1 VTGPEQRIDTDK
13 AGPASDAGPVQE
25 PVVIRDKRK
34 TDETGQPRP
43 DEAAAGKPKTD
54 EETVEAE
61 IVAEADTRSA
71 SSRAEELVTEE
82 KPVPNPVSAPA
93 QAELEAF
100 RTELEERVRDLQR
113 VSAEYANYRKR
124 VDRDRGAVLEQAT
137 SAVISTLLPILDDLD
152 RAREH
157 DDLVGPA
164 AAMADQLTVTLG
176 KFGLAGFGEVGDPF
190 DPTRHEAVS
199 HETSAEVTEP
209 TCTSVMRRGYMLGD
223 RLLRAALVG
232 VADPQ

>member
-1 VTGPEQRIDTDK
+1 MTGPEQRIETDK
-13 AGPASDAGPVQE
+13 AGPAPDAGPVQE

-43 DEAAAGKPKTD
+43 EAAAGKPKAD
-54 EETVEAE
+54 DAPLEAE
-61 IVAEADTRSA
+61 VVAG
-71 SSRAEELVTEE
+71 ELVTEE
-82 KPVPNPVSAPA
+82 GPVANPVSAPA
-93 QAELEAF
+93 QAELEAV
-100 RTELEERVRDLQR
+100 RSELEERVRDLQR

-152 RAREH
+152 RARGH

-176 KFGLAGFGEVGDPF
+176 KFGLSGFGEVGDPF

-199 HETSAEVTEP
+199 HETSADVTEP
-209 TCTSVMRRGYMLGD
+209 TCISVMRRGYLLGD
-223 RLLRAALVG
+223 RLLRPALVG

>member
-1 VTGPEQRIDTDK
+1 VTGPEQRIETDK
-13 AGPASDAGPVQE
+13 AGPAPDAGPVQE
-25 PVVIRDKRK
+25 PVVSRDKRK
-34 TDETGQPRP
+34 VDETDRPRP
-43 DEAAAGKPKTD
+43 NEAAAGKPQTD
-54 EETVEAE
+54 DKTVEAE
-61 IVAEADTRSA
+61 VVAEV
-71 SSRAEELVTEE
+71 VTEE

-93 QAELEAF
+93 QAELEAV

-176 KFGLAGFGEVGDPF
+176 KFGLSGFGEVGDPF

>member
-1 VTGPEQRIDTDK
+1 MTGPEQRTETDK
-13 AGPASDAGPVQE
+13 AGPARDAGPARE
-25 PVVIRDKRK
+25 PVVIKDKRK
-34 TDETGQPRP
+34 IDETGQPRTEP
-43 DEAAAGKPKTD
+43 A
-54 EETVEAE
+54 ETVEPTMGQPKAGQPPVE
-61 IVAEADTRSA
+61 VVAGEV
-71 SSRAEELVTEE
+71 VTEE
-82 KPVPNPVSAPA
+82 GSVANPVSAPV
-93 QAELEAF
+93 QAELAAV
-100 RTELEERVRDLQR
+100 RSELEERVRDLQR

-137 SAVISTLLPILDDLD
+137 AALISTLLPILDDLD

-164 AAMADQLTVTLG
+164 AAMAEQLTVTLA

-199 HETSAEVTEP
+199 HETSADVTEP
-209 TCTSVMRRGYMLGD
+209 TCISVMRRGYLLGD